1 MKKEEKGAGHN
12 KSGDHKTEKRRTG
25 RYSKKLVKKKI
36 DTGADYR
43 SSAGFYNPGSG
54 ISRKTKLPLKRQKC
68 RTGQEQFTCKK
79 PPEAALNAKA
89 GNGIPYKQKPD
100 NQRKS
105 VQKKGKKRLSP
116 AI

>member
-1 MKKEEKGAGHN
+1 MKKEEKGASHN
-12 KSGDHKTEKRRTG
+12 KSGDYKTEKRTTARHL
-25 RYSKKLVKKKI
+25 KKLVKKKI

-43 SSAGFYNPGSG
+43 SSAGLYNPGSG
-54 ISRKTKLPLKRQKC
+54 IGGKTKLPFKRQKC
-68 RTGQEQFTCKK
+68 RTGQEQFACKK
-79 PPEAALNAKA
+79 PPETALNAKA

-105 VQKKGKKRLSP
+105 VQKKCKKRLSH